1 MKSYNLAQ
9 LRVLILEENPF
20 MRRLLRSILRE
31 LGVRKVL
38 EADAPDNAL
47 RVLRENKI
55 DLVFSDWAPGLD
67 ALKFLREVRSSTDL
81 PDLTLPV
88 IIVSAFTELNHVLAA
103 RDFGMTE
110 FLAKPISAET
120 VYSRICSV
128 IENRRPFVKAIGF
141 FGPDRRRRRTDF
153 TGTDRRL
160 DDPEPASRRT

>member
-20 MRRLLRSILRE
+20 MRRLLRLILRE
-31 LGVRKVL
+31 LGIRNVS
-38 EADAPDNAL
+38 EADNPEIAFRIL
-47 RVLRENKI
+47 KENKI

-67 ALKFLREVRSSTDL
+67 ALKFLREVRSSTEL
-81 PDLTLPV
+81 SNLTVPV
-88 IIVSAFTELNHVLAA
+88 IIVSAFTEINHVLAA

-128 IENRRPFVKAIGF
+128 IENRRPFVKAANF
-141 FGPDRRRRRTDF
+141 FGPDRRRRRIEYQ
-153 TGTDRRL
+153 GSNRRVSAPL
-160 DDPEPASRRT
+160 PAVKKR

>member
-1 MKSYNLAQ
+1 LAQ

-31 LGVRKVL
+31 LGVRRVS
-38 EADAPDNAL
+38 EAESPDDAFIIL
-47 RVLRENKI
+47 KENKI

-67 ALKFLREVRSSTDL
+67 ALKFLREVRSSTQL
-81 PDLTLPV
+81 PNLTLPV
-88 IIVSAFTELNHVLAA
+88 IIVSAFRERSHVLAA

-128 IENRRPFVKAIGF
+128 IENRRPFVKAVNF
-141 FGPDRRRRRTDF
+141 FGPDRRRRRIEYQ
-153 TGTDRRL
+153 GTDRRL
-160 DDPEPASRRT
+160 SAPLPAVTKR